1 MISESYDNVH
11 DLNSE
16 KTQAVGTKVYLIQLL
31 RQALLKLARTEYHS
45 TVLDLDDFVRNFNS
59 RTPEFKKTLVSF
71 VVENEARKLKIVGW
85 K

>member
-1 MISESYDNVH
+1 LISESSDNVH

-16 KTQAVGTKVYLIQLL
+16 KTQAVGTKVYLIPLL
-31 RQALLKLARTEYHS
+31 RQALLKLAKTEYHS